1 MTVMMIANG
10 ALSALLALFYLLFG
24 AAQDQPG
31 PGASAAKTASVAL
44 LALIALAVGAPLPV
58 TLGLAFGAL
67 GDFFL
72 TRRGESAFLAGMAA
86 FATGHLLYVLWMFTP
101 ENAARAVWALPV
113 IALALSAEYWLLPRT
128 GALVW
133 PVRAYIWII
142 AAMAAAAA
150 TLPDVHRLAILGA
163 ALFLISDLLLSLRL
177 FVTTDPTRQRL
188 LSLLLWPAYWGGQAL
203 ILLGSLGHP

>member
-44 LALIALAVGAPLPV
+44 LALIALAVGAPLAV

-72 TRRGESAFLAGMAA
+72 TRRAEAAFLAGMAA
-86 FATGHLLYVLWMFTP
+86 FAAGHLAYTGWMFTP
-101 ENAARAVWALPV
+101 EHATRMIWALPMV
-113 IALALSAEYWLLPRT
+113 ALALSTERWLLPQT
-128 GALVW
+128 GALKG
-133 PVRAYIWII
+133 PVRAYVWVITLM
-142 AAMAAAAA
+142 AMAAT
-150 TLPDVHRLAILGA
+150 TLPLRLWPAMLGA
-163 ALFLISDLLLSLRL
+163 ALFVASDLLLALRL
-177 FVTTDPTRQRL
+177 FVAQDAQAQRR

-203 ILLGSLGHP
+203 ILLGAIRAA

>member
-1 MTVMMIANG
+1 MTVMLIANG
-10 ALSALLALFYLLFG
+10 ALAALLALFYQLFG
-24 AAQDQPG
+24 AAKDPPG

-44 LALIALAVGAPLPV
+44 LALIALAAGAPLPV

-72 TRRGESAFLAGMAA
+72 TRRGERAFLAGMAA

-101 ENAARAVWALPV
+101 ENATRALWALPV
-113 IALALSAEYWLLPRT
+113 AALALSAEYWLLPRT
-128 GALVW
+128 GALAW

-142 AAMAAAAA
+142 AAMAASAA
-150 TLPDVHRLAILGA
+150 TLPGAYALAIWGA
-163 ALFLISDLLLSLRL
+163 GLFLVSDLLLALRL
-177 FVTTDPTRQRL
+177 FVVTGPGRQRL
-188 LSLLLWPAYWGGQAL
+188 LSRLLWPAYWCGQAL